1 MSPSEVFTVAIIDDN
16 PGAIS
21 KLQEMLTPYDNLK
34 ISLTAAGCSDAVS
47 KLSQT
52 AADLI
57 FLDFDLP
64 DGDGREL
71 IADLRKIEKIKGSH
85 IVMYTGF
92 YNRCARKGKVFEGG
106 EDDYLLKPIDPE
118 KLDVCIQR
126 FFYSRRHRS
135 EGRALKAMSLPCE
148 SNRVLVVFTTT
159 TSEMRVIKI
168 RDIGYFHYNPIRK
181 AWEAA
186 LTDNT
191 VVQLKKATSAA
202 DILSYSDT
210 FLQTH
215 QSYIVNFDYVM
226 LIGKQK
232 INLYPPF
239 EKDEVLV
246 GRTFLR
252 ALQAKFMC
260 L

>member
-106 EDDYLLKPIDPE
+106 EDSTI
-118 KLDVCIQR
+118 C
-126 FFYSRRHRS
+126 
-135 EGRALKAMSLPCE
+135 
-148 SNRVLVVFTTT
+148 SNRSTPRSSTCAY
-159 TSEMRVIKI
+159 SASSI
-168 RDIGYFHYNPIRK
+168 RAATARK
-181 AWEAA
+181 AA
-186 LTDNT
+186 
-191 VVQLKKATSAA
+191 
-202 DILSYSDT
+202 
-210 FLQTH
+210 
-215 QSYIVNFDYVM
+215 
-226 LIGKQK
+226 
-232 INLYPPF
+232 
-239 EKDEVLV
+239 
-246 GRTFLR
+246 R
-252 ALQAKFMC
+252 
-260 L
+260 